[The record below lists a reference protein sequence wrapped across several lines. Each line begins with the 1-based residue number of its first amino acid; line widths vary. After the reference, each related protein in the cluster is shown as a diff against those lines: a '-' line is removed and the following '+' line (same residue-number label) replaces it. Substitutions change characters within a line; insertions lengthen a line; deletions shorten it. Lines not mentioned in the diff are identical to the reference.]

1 MRFNL
6 GYLSARTAAVDPGRT
21 AIIDHHDGIV
31 RTVSYGALEVRLNR
45 VASFLTGLGLVPG
58 DRIALVIG
66 NRLEFIEAM
75 YGALRAGIVPVMV
88 NTKLGL
94 EGLAL
99 SMTGAECA
107 AAIVEPEC
115 NSSGIDAVD
124 QARSGTAFCWA
135 RSMRDGSPTRLRSPV
150 PRRFLSRRRLVRM
163 LWPIS
168 VSHPV
173 HRERRKRSWP
183 RTVVC

>member
-1 MRFNL
+1 MLHDAMRFNL
-6 GYLSARTAAVDPGRT
+6 GYLSARTAAADPGRT
-21 AIIDHHDGIV
+21 AIIDRHGGVV

-45 VASFLTGLGLVPG
+45 MASFLTGLGLGPG

-94 EGLAL
+94 AGLAL
-99 SMTGAECA
+99 SMAGAECA

-115 NSSGIDAVD
+115 NSNGIEAVD
-124 QARSGTAFCWA
+124 QAKVRHRILLGAVHEGWLAYEASVASAPAVFEPPTLGSNALADLCFTSGSSGTPKA
-135 RSMRDGSPTRLRSPV
+135 V
-150 PRRFLSRRRLVRM
+150 
-163 LWPIS
+163 
-168 VSHPV
+168 
-173 HRERRKRSWP
+173 
-183 RTVVC
+183 